1 MAHDFKKFPELTNAQ
16 MNFYYLESPHKQITE
31 GFMGK
36 VVKVIDGDTIRIK
49 CEFRDFDFPVR
60 FINTA
65 APEKDEEGGLK
76 SKSWLEEQINKEEVY
91 IKINPSNRV
100 EKWGRLLGEIFFLG
114 RNINQES
121 IETGHAIKFEDLDG
135 WL

>member
-1 MAHDFKKFPELTNAQ
+1 MAHDFKKFPELTNTQ
-16 MNFYYLESPHKQITE
+16 MDFYYLESPHKQITE
-31 GFMGK
+31 GFIGK
-36 VVKVIDGDTIRIK
+36 VVRVIDGDTIRIK